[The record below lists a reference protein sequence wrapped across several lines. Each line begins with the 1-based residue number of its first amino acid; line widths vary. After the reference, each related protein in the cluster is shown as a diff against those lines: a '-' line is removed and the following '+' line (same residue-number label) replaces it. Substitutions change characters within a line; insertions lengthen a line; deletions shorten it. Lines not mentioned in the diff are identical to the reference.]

1 MGEGRPDGGNRHVQ
15 RPWGVSRNGGQL
27 WGAGEEGNGGCW
39 GTGVLCPLQGLL
51 SQLKPVLTAKAG
63 WTKIP
68 AAAYIH
74 HPMHSKPPRA
84 VWSKHGFLIPM
95 ILGQLGG
102 SSAGLGWARRWGS
115 WETRA
120 SHSLSA
126 LSPLWSQ
133 ALRGGPN
140 VSLLVRL
147 ADAQD
152 QAQHPQGDEPKGHR
166 SCGHGD
172 GPCG

>member
-1 MGEGRPDGGNRHVQ
+1 MPIA
-15 RPWGVSRNGGQL
+15 GVTFSTEACAHCKGWLDQDPNA
-27 WGAGEEGNGGCW
+27 AG
-39 GTGVLCPLQGLL
+39 
-51 SQLKPVLTAKAG
+51 
-63 WTKIP
+63 
-68 AAAYIH
+68 YIH
-74 HPMHSKPPRA
+74 HPMHNKPPRA
-84 VWSKHGFLIPM
+84 AWSKHDFLNLM
-95 ILGQLGG
+95 ILGRLGG

-126 LSPLWSQ
+126 LSPLWFQ

-147 ADAQD
+147 ADAQG

-166 SCGHGD
+166 SCGHGN